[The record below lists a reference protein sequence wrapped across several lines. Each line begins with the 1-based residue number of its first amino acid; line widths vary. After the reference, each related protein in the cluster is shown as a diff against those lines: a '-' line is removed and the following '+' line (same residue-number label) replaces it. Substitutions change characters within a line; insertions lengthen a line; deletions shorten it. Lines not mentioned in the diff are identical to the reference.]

1 MSPKKRYKQQ
11 SEQFSKPEPGN
22 FISEWFGHR
31 VYPVV
36 STNPKMLLDQNQ
48 ARCPFLSDATGE
60 NRQCVKTPASKGVCT
75 VNSIGNALRQ
85 DWLVCPYRA
94 LEPSLLQNCIHR
106 LFRINA
112 DASVLIL
119 PAPTLQKEA
128 VRQQLLLALSIG
140 NRVFIFFQDKL
151 GGEISIAPT
160 KRSPE
165 LSFDITIV
173 EITNTGKLDVGQ
185 YGILEVQTMDYHG
198 TYKYAVKNLED
209 ALRLHRSEFPT
220 ALSNHAE
227 WLSDHVEGPNLSN
240 VFKRTFYQMMFK
252 FQLGIDSNCAGCVLA
267 IPTSVWGSWQK
278 HLGQPDLQPKDD
290 GSYVLVKPQAP
301 ELISPLN
308 ESENS
313 TMKERNEIYSSVNTP
328 SREKLS
334 SITDRAIA
342 WIYVFDIVPSSE
354 TTPNP
359 IRIDRIISTDAASFS
374 YFALQVAPEAA
385 INTSIASLPITL
397 RRRLATLWDVFAT

>member
-1 MSPKKRYKQQ
+1 MPQKKKFKQQ
-11 SEQFSKPEPGN
+11 EDQTSKPKPGN

-36 STNPKMLLDQNQ
+36 STNPRMLLDQNR

-60 NRQCVKTPASKGVCT
+60 NRECVKTPASKGVCT
-75 VNSIGNALRQ
+75 INSIGNGLRQ

-94 LEPSLLQNCIHR
+94 LEPSLLQSCIHR
-106 LFRINA
+106 LFNINL
-112 DASVLIL
+112 DTSVLIL
-119 PAPTLQKEA
+119 PAPTLQKGT
-128 VRQQLLLALSIG
+128 VRQQLLLSLSMG
-140 NRVFIFFQDKL
+140 NRVFVFFQDKL
-151 GGEISIAPT
+151 GGEISISPT
-160 KRSPE
+160 NRSPE

-173 EITNTGKLDVGQ
+173 EIINGGKLDVGQ

-209 ALRLHRSEFPT
+209 ALRLHKSELPK
-220 ALSNHAE
+220 ALSEHTE

-252 FQLGIDSNCAGCVLA
+252 FQLGIDPRCAGCVLA

-278 HLGQPDLQPKDD
+278 HLGQPDLQPRSD
-290 GSYVLVKPQAP
+290 GSYVLVKPQMP
-301 ELISPLN
+301 ELSFPLD
-308 ESENS
+308 EPEQSE
-313 TMKERNEIYSSVNTP
+313 MKEGGEPYNPVTTTESMP
-328 SREKLS
+328 
-334 SITDRAIA
+334 SITERAIA

-354 TTPNP
+354 ATPNP
-359 IRIDRIISTDAASFS
+359 IRINRVIATDAASFS

-385 INTSIASLPITL
+385 VNTSIASLPITL
-397 RRRLATLWDVFAT
+397 RRRLATLWNVFAA